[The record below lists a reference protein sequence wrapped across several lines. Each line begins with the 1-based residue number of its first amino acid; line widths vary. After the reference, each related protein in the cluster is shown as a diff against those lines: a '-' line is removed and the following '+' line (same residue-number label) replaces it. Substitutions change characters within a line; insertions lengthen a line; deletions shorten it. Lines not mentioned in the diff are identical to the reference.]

1 MAEQK
6 RRSKSRRAF
15 WWQVISGVFLVVLAT
30 VHMVAD
36 HFVVPGGLRT
46 YADVVAYIGTPAI
59 FLLETVFLIMVT
71 VHALLGVRAVL
82 LDLSPSETT
91 TRRLDRVLVLLGV
104 VTMIYATGLMAVVA
118 RGGL

>member
-30 VHMVAD
+30 VHMVAN

-46 YADVVAYIGTPAI
+46 YADVVNYIGTPAI
-59 FLLETVFLIMVT
+59 FVIETLFLIMVT
-71 VHALLGVRAVL
+71 VHALLGVRAVV
-82 LDLSPSETT
+82 LDLSPSERTV
-91 TRRLDRVLVLLGV
+91 RRVDRFLVVLGV
-104 VTMIYATGLMAVVA
+104 VAMIYATGLMIAV
-118 RGGL
+118 GW